1 MGTSEKIAFF
11 MLLKAFDRLGNV
23 LQSMDITL
31 PKAVVLLTDDLWG
44 YLASETQ
51 HININPALKA
61 IEASVVDEQDANS
74 EEILKNLYLY
84 AFSDFLMF
92 FSEGKESLEAAESS
106 IIDVYDYIAAQ
117 QFLLNEKEGKAVILS
132 DDDEE
137 KIKNDPRY
145 VGELAALKTDR
156 AFAENIVQWD
166 DAVAFR

>member
-44 YLASETQ
+44 YLASEAQ
-51 HININPALKA
+51 YININPALEA
-61 IEASVVDEQDANS
+61 IDAAVEDEQGANS

-92 FSEGKESLEAAESS
+92 FSEGKANLEAAEPS
-106 IIDVYDYIAAQ
+106 IIDVYDYMAAQ

-137 KIKNDPRY
+137 KIKNDPLY
-145 VGELAALKTDR
+145 VNELTALRTDR
-156 AFAENIVQWD
+156 AFAENIVLWD
-166 DAVAFR
+166 NAVAFR

>member
-31 PKAVVLLTDDLWG
+31 PKAVVLLTDDLWV
-44 YLASETQ
+44 YLSSGTQ
-51 HININPALKA
+51 HININQALEA

-92 FSEGKESLEAAESS
+92 FSEGKASLEAAESS
-106 IIDVYDYIAAQ
+106 IIDFYDYIAAQ

-137 KIKNDPRY
+137 KIKNDPLY
-145 VGELAALKTDR
+145 VNELTALRTDR
-156 AFAENIVQWD
+156 AFAENIVLWD
-166 DAVAFR
+166 NAVAFR